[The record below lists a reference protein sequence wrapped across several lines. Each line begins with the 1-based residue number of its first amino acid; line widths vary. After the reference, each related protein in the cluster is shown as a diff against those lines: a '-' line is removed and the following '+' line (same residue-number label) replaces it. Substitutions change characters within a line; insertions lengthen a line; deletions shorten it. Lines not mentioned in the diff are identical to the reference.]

1 MGVKIAK
8 KDFEFLQA
16 GRPEEV
22 YSDFVHTF
30 LPHPHTAQIT
40 RKVNVEAVKHSLRNI
55 IFTNKYERLRN
66 PAFGSNLTRY
76 LFEPLQDYIL
86 SEIEDNIEETIKLYE
101 PRVNVTSVKATSE
114 YDDNT
119 VNVTIRFYVLTSQTE
134 EEVDIVLY
142 RVR

>member
-55 IFTNKYERLRN
+55 IFTK
-66 PAFGSNLTRY
+66 
-76 LFEPLQDYIL
+76 
-86 SEIEDNIEETIKLYE
+86 EETTFQLFNCRAIHKFNGGPMCAKNKLRRRY
-101 PRVNVTSVKATSE
+101 S
-114 YDDNT
+114 
-119 VNVTIRFYVLTSQTE
+119 
-134 EEVDIVLY
+134 
-142 RVR
+142 